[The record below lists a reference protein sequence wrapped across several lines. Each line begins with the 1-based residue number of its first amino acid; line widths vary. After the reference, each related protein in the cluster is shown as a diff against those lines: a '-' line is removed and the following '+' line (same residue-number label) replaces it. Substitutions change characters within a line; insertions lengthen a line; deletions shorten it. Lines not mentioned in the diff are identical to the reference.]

1 MRNRS
6 CRKSTLKRGHS
17 KRLSGKSQRKA
28 AGLFPLFACLVSM
41 LSSCSRPA
49 YRVESPD
56 GNLAVTVEIKNN
68 PRPYLAGERAY
79 YRIGYR
85 GKAILV
91 DSPLGLDFL
100 NAKPLDH
107 GFKVTGTA
115 RKSHD
120 STWEN
125 PFGAQRRVRD
135 HYNQLEVSLREM
147 QAPNRRV
154 DLIFRAF
161 NAGVAFRYFLPQ
173 QPALR
178 HFTIAAENTGFY
190 FAQAD
195 HAYALDIQSYTSAYE
210 SNYSH
215 IPLDEI
221 KPTSIVPLPLLI
233 QTPNGPWAALLE
245 ADLTHYAGMYVGGV
259 RGVSNA
265 LMSKLSPLPDHSDE
279 AVIGST
285 PLATPWRVVMV
296 NPTPGG
302 LLESNDIILNLN
314 PPCALADTSW
324 IKPGKATFPWWSGF
338 LGGHG
343 SFPHNVNTAMF
354 KYYIDFAARAHF
366 RYIEVSDYWYK
377 GPDLSVP
384 EYYIPNKTLKP
395 ADTAYPAG
403 GYIAK
408 FPPDA
413 VNITKPSATV
423 NIQEVL
429 KYAKRKGVKCL
440 LWVDWPPLK
449 RQMDVAIP
457 LYEKWG
463 AAGIKVDL
471 MNRDDQEMVAFYHRV
486 AKLAA
491 AHHLIVYF
499 HGAYKPT
506 GLRRTYPN
514 VLNREGVMGL
524 EHDKVQTIVTPG
536 YDVTLPFTRMLAG
549 PFDYTPGSFHNATRS
564 QFKPQFI
571 RPMSQGTRAHELAKY
586 VVFLAPLEMVS
597 DDPDAY
603 KSQPSFAFIEK
614 VPTVWDKTVVLNGA
628 PGKFVTIAREN
639 HGVWYLGSMT
649 NWDARDIKVPLGFL
663 GQGSYHAQIFADGPD
678 ADRVAT
684 SVKISK
690 RTVNGS
696 GQIDLHL
703 APGGGAAVIF
713 TPGQ

>member
-1 MRNRS
+1 MENGS
-6 CRKSTLKRGHS
+6 S
-17 KRLSGKSQRKA
+17 KNSISKIDHPKGSLPRDQRKA
-28 AGLFPLFACLVSM
+28 AGFLCLLAFFFLM
-41 LSSCSRPA
+41 PA
-49 YRVESPD
+49 VGSASTYRLTSPD
-56 GNLAVTVEIKNN
+56 GNLTMSVEIKANVQ
-68 PRPYLAGERAY
+68 PYLPGERAY
-79 YRIGYR
+79 YRVDYR
-85 GKAILV
+85 EKPILV

-107 GFKVTGTA
+107 GFEVTGTA

-120 STWEN
+120 STWDN
-125 PFGAQRRVRD
+125 PFGADRSVRD
-135 HYNQLEVSLREM
+135 HYNQLEVSLREK

-161 NAGVAFRYFLPQ
+161 NAGVAFRYFLPE

-190 FAQAD
+190 FAQDD
-195 HAYALDIQSYTSAYE
+195 HAYALNIRSYTSAYE
-210 SNYSH
+210 SNYSY
-215 IPLDEI
+215 IPLDDI
-221 KPTSIVPLPLLI
+221 KTTSIVPLPLLI
-233 QTPNGPWAALLE
+233 RTPQGPWVALLE

-343 SFPHNVNTAMF
+343 TFPHNVNTAMY
-354 KYYIDFAARAHF
+354 KYYIDFAARAHL
-366 RYIEVSDYWYK
+366 RYIEVSAYWYK
-377 GPDLSVP
+377 GPDHSVP
-384 EYYIPNKTLKP
+384 ENYPPNEV
-395 ADTAYPAG
+395 D
-403 GYIAK
+403 
-408 FPPDA
+408 
-413 VNITKPSATV
+413 ITKPRATV

-429 KYAKRKGVKCL
+429 KYAKQKGVKCL

-514 VLNREGVMGL
+514 VLNREAVMGL

-549 PFDYTPGSFHNATRS
+549 PFDYTPGSFHNATRA
-564 QFKPQFI
+564 QFKPQYI

-649 NWDARDIKVPLGFL
+649 NWDARDIKVPLDFL
-663 GQGSYHAQIFADGPD
+663 GPGSYQAQIFADGPD